1 MKLRSG
7 YMETSVSVREYLARI
22 GQKGGSKSR
31 RSLSSE
37 EARNMVRIRE
47 SRRAFRK
54 FHAQCFWHMRDDMDV
69 TTADIPEIVRGL
81 RQNGGR
87 EGFLLAAKLCR

>member
-1 MKLRSG
+1 MK
-7 YMETSVSVREYLARI
+7 TSASVREYLARI

-47 SRRAFRK
+47 SRRAFRM
-54 FHAQCFWHMRDDMDV
+54 FHAQCFWHMRDDMNI
-69 TTADIPEIVRGL
+69 TSADIPEIVRGL

-87 EGFLLAAKLCR
+87 EGFLLAAKLCH